1 MAKKFREKL
10 RKLNPFTRPATLEE
24 LPKPLPANP
33 DQRLVRVYVEGYEDV
48 AFWRGIFDH
57 FQNPYMR
64 FEISV
69 PNRADLPKGKKVL
82 MGMIPRSSDELILC
96 VDSDFDFLFA
106 DRTEQSREVNN
117 ARYMFHTYAYATEN
131 FLCYAPSLHN
141 ICVKATKNDT
151 RIFDFVRF
159 MHEYSCTIYPLFLWY
174 AYSAQLSSENVFPLI
189 DFKSAVRI
197 GYLDLADNG
206 EKTLEWLRRNVAK
219 REEML
224 RRRNPKMIEPMK
236 EFEEQ
241 LKGRGLTPENAYL
254 FMHGHTLMDNVV
266 MILLNSL
273 KTERAITT
281 KGAFELPTAETFAGL
296 QNYVDALN
304 SKGFLSAF
312 GNSLLI
318 TVTAVALILVC
329 CSMCAW
335 FITRVSGKVSK
346 LIYFLFVFSMVVPFQ
361 MLMFT
366 LSATAD
372 KLNLDMPINLCIIY
386 LGFGAGLAV
395 FMFCGFMRSVPVEIE
410 EAAMI
415 DGCNPLQTFFRIV
428 FPILKPTL
436 ISVGILLTMWVW
448 NDYLLPYLVLDRKKY
463 MTIPILIQYFQG
475 SFGRIEMGPMMACI
489 IMTVLPVIIVYLA
502 CQKHII
508 KGVVAGAV
516 KG

>member
-69 PNRADLPKGKKVL
+69 PNRADLPKGKKVN
-82 MGMIPRSSDELILC
+82 GST
-96 VDSDFDFLFA
+96 F
-106 DRTEQSREVNN
+106 
-117 ARYMFHTYAYATEN
+117 MFHTYAYATEN

-141 ICVKATKNDT
+141 VCVKATKNDT

-224 RRRNPKMIEPMK
+224 RKRNPKMIEPMK

-241 LKGRGLTPENAYL
+241 LRGRGLTPENAYL

-266 MILLNSL
+266 MILLNSVCEKLRAMSIAKITASKKQGVAL
-273 KTERAITT
+273 KNEMA
-281 KGAFELPTAETFAGL
+281 
-296 QNYVDALN
+296 NYT
-304 SKGFLSAF
+304 
-312 GNSLLI
+312 NSLRSIRDVLLDNENYTKCPLYKRLQRDI
-318 TVTAVALILVC
+318 EKYIARTIWNMKRSGAIRDDSTWTVL
-329 CSMCAW
+329 
-335 FITRVSGKVSK
+335 R
-346 LIYFLFVFSMVVPFQ
+346 
-361 MLMFT
+361 
-366 LSATAD
+366 
-372 KLNLDMPINLCIIY
+372 N
-386 LGFGAGLAV
+386 
-395 FMFCGFMRSVPVEIE
+395 MR
-410 EAAMI
+410 
-415 DGCNPLQTFFRIV
+415 
-428 FPILKPTL
+428 
-436 ISVGILLTMWVW
+436 
-448 NDYLLPYLVLDRKKY
+448 
-463 MTIPILIQYFQG
+463 QG
-475 SFGRIEMGPMMACI
+475 SE
-489 IMTVLPVIIVYLA
+489 
-502 CQKHII
+502 I
-508 KGVVAGAV
+508 K
-516 KG
+516 